1 MDFFLV
7 SFSHLFWVY
16 SSEVTCHSEVSFFL
30 HGILVWMALEPQLIL
45 FLQERLIVFD
55 NADTPPEVVEKFI
68 SSGKIGLKIKI
79 VKI

>member
-1 MDFFLV
+1 
-7 SFSHLFWVY
+7 
-16 SSEVTCHSEVSFFL
+16 
-30 HGILVWMALEPQLIL
+30 MALEPQLIL

>member
-1 MDFFLV
+1 M
-7 SFSHLFWVY
+7 
-16 SSEVTCHSEVSFFL
+16 SFFL
-30 HGILVWMALEPQLIL
+30 HSILVWMALEPQLIL